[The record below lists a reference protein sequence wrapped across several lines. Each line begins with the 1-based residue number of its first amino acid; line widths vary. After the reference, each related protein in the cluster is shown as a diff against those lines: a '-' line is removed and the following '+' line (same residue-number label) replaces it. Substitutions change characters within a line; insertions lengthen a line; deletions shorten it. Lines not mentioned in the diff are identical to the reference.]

1 MGCAGRG
8 KSENSRDASAHGA
21 LQRSLSPF
29 QIIVILGLILSVTA
43 MAIRS
48 PRLPWDVA
56 VFTLHLA
63 FLFCAGWRVLLVV
76 AARPTPGRPLAA
88 APDIWPRYTI
98 LAALHDEAEVAHQLI
113 SRLAEI
119 DYPHDRLE
127 ALLLLEAHDLETLDA
142 VLAVDRPHWMHIV
155 VVPPGSP
162 GTKPRALNHGLAR
175 ATGDLIVIYDA
186 EDDPDPLQLREAAG
200 RFADDGAGR
209 LACLQAPLRIR
220 TRFGRPNALQ
230 RQFAVEYAAL
240 FEITLPAMARLGLPF
255 PLGGTSNHFRTDVL
269 RALGGWD
276 AYNVTEDAD
285 LGFRLWR
292 SGWRLDVIR
301 RPTYESAPEGVQIWL
316 PQRTRWLKGYMQ
328 TWGVHTRTLQGL
340 GWRGV
345 TALVMSLGLALVSAG
360 MHAVAMAWM
369 TMSLVMAV
377 AAGAP
382 PTTGALS
389 LSVLVLGLAAAWLQC
404 VLGARKAH
412 TPYSAADM
420 ILAPLYWSMLS
431 LAFAHA
437 AWRLI
442 REPHAWDKTP
452 HQRDPVEDQDM
463 EAFLAEPDLLA
474 AGRQAA

>member
-1 MGCAGRG
+1 MGCADLGTG
-8 KSENSRDASAHGA
+8 EAYRDASAHGA
-21 LQRSLSPF
+21 LRRSLSPF
-29 QIIVILGLILSVTA
+29 QIIVILGLTLTIAA

-56 VFTLHLA
+56 VFAFHLA
-63 FLFCAGWRVLLVV
+63 FLVCGIWRVLLVV
-76 AARPTPGRPLAA
+76 AARSTPARPLAA
-88 APDIWPRYTI
+88 APDIWPRYTV

-142 VLAVDRPHWMHIV
+142 VMAADRPRWMQVI

-186 EDDPDPLQLREAAG
+186 EDDPDPLQLREAAR
-200 RFADDGAGR
+200 RFAGDGAGR

-220 TRFGRPNALQ
+220 SRCGAPNALQ

-292 SGWRLDVIR
+292 SGWRLDVIH
-301 RPTYESAPEGVQIWL
+301 RPTYESAPSGVEIWL

-328 TWGVHTRTLQGL
+328 TWGVHTRTPRGL

-345 TALVMSLGLALVSAG
+345 VALVMSLGLALVSAG
-360 MHAVAMAWM
+360 MHAVAMAWV

-382 PTTGALS
+382 PTVGAFS
-389 LSVLVLGLAAAWLQC
+389 LSVLILGLAAAWLQC

-442 REPHAWDKTP
+442 REPYAWDKTP
-452 HQRDPVEDQDM
+452 HQRDPIQDEDTDPG
-463 EAFLAEPDLLA
+463 LAEPDLLA
-474 AGRQAA
+474 AGRRAA

>member
-1 MGCAGRG
+1 MGCADRG
-8 KSENSRDASAHGA
+8 LSENSRDASAHGA
-21 LQRSLSPF
+21 LQRRLSPF

-48 PRLPWDVA
+48 PRLLWDVA
-56 VFTLHLA
+56 VFALHLA

-76 AARPTPGRPLAA
+76 AARPTPARPLAA

-269 RALGGWD
+269 GPWAAGTPIMSPRMRTWAFACGAAVGVWMSS
-276 AYNVTEDAD
+276 AD
-285 LGFRLWR
+285 
-292 SGWRLDVIR
+292 
-301 RPTYESAPEGVQIWL
+301 RPTNPR
-316 PQRTRWLKGYMQ
+316 P
-328 TWGVHTRTLQGL
+328 
-340 GWRGV
+340 
-345 TALVMSLGLALVSAG
+345 
-360 MHAVAMAWM
+360 MA
-369 TMSLVMAV
+369 SKY
-377 AAGAP
+377 GCP
-382 PTTGALS
+382 
-389 LSVLVLGLAAAWLQC
+389 
-404 VLGARKAH
+404 
-412 TPYSAADM
+412 
-420 ILAPLYWSMLS
+420 
-431 LAFAHA
+431 
-437 AWRLI
+437 
-442 REPHAWDKTP
+442 REP
-452 HQRDPVEDQDM
+452 
-463 EAFLAEPDLLA
+463 
-474 AGRQAA
+474 AG